1 MQTCISCMDRATIGL
16 CSPLVAAGGRIAQVH
31 RLGQRFNDDQ
41 WIVDTGGACFSPA
54 LPLPDETC
62 VVLLVA
68 GTFICRFF
76 LKLLP
81 SNYSL
86 INLHPGTRNA
96 KKRFKNCQEDFFQNH
111 SSFLSAPQCC
121 PASRSASPRCLLL
134 WKSSTTWFWRQSRTS
149 SWPTMTLFFKQ
160 KKEIGA
166 ISDVDVY
173 FISSSH

>member
-76 LKLLP
+76 LELLP

-86 INLHPGTRNA
+86 INLQSLHPGTRNA
-96 KKRFKNCQEDFFQNH
+96 KKRFKN
-111 SSFLSAPQCC
+111 
-121 PASRSASPRCLLL
+121 
-134 WKSSTTWFWRQSRTS
+134 W
-149 SWPTMTLFFKQ
+149 LFFTNSQEEFFPKSLIFSFSATMLSCFAVCFSAVPFAL
-160 KKEIGA
+160 EVFN
-166 ISDVDVY
+166 DVVLAPVKNLKLTYHDIV
-173 FISSSH
+173 F

>member
-76 LKLLP
+76 IELLP

-86 INLHPGTRNA
+86 INLQSLHPGTGNA
-96 KKRFKNCQEDFFQNH
+96 KKRFKNWLFFRYYSLPIVRKNFFQNH

-160 KKEIGA
+160 KKR
-166 ISDVDVY
+166 
-173 FISSSH
+173 